1 MYRFKTFHSGDCNGD
16 FQLLEAKV
24 NAWIEADRPR
34 IRLMCQTPIGNQV
47 VLSFVFEV
55 ISEVDDQPAIS
66 IAAVPEAF
74 QDTLDDTP
82 LDPNE
87 PPAISGDHNKVR

>member
-16 FQLLEAKV
+16 FQLLEARV
-24 NAWIEADRPR
+24 NAWIEAEHPR
-34 IRLMCQTPIGNQV
+34 IRLMSQTPLDNQV
-47 VLSFVFEV
+47 LLSFVFEI

-66 IAAVPEAF
+66 ITAVPEVY
-74 QDTLDDTP
+74 QDTLEDTP

-87 PPAISGDHNKVR
+87 LPPINGESQKGR